1 MTLFALYDNV
11 FSFTGHALWA
21 ALLAPSNLPGAA
33 HGSQDLIYVWN
44 LIDNLNIVEMYGDA
58 RCSNTGVVQKEDTLS
73 LSLSAAPE
81 FVWLC
86 FVVEDSCLG
95 QLENFSFG
103 SSFGKCCVTLSLCS
117 GTEARIWNFALQSCS
132 QTLCRIMF
140 FVSSGSEDHHIILQ
154 GCAFGPRKCW
164 ETKRSLI
171 SGDV

>member
-73 LSLSAAPE
+73 LSLCRTR
-81 FVWLC
+81 V
-86 FVVEDSCLG
+86 CL
-95 QLENFSFG
+95 
-103 SSFGKCCVTLSLCS
+103 TLFCS
-117 GTEARIWNFALQSCS
+117 GRQLSRAAGELFLRVFFWKV
-132 QTLCRIMF
+132 LCDSI
-140 FVSSGSEDHHIILQ
+140 
-154 GCAFGPRKCW
+154 
-164 ETKRSLI
+164 SL
-171 SGDV
+171 